1 MYREIATP
9 ALGEALAKV
18 MFSYRVYCDDPKIR
32 SVIVCHGELKEEQSY
47 PCTDGAAYIQLYTPD
62 ARILFEDEKRRRYAT
77 TVDYNLQKLMDE
89 ESYLEPCVTLDVTT
103 PGFLLAVCQ
112 NDGKNRSPW
121 KRWAVISTSYRCRNS
136 RSLIAI
142 RYAERS

>member
-1 MYREIATP
+1 MEGKISEDYATIYQECIGEIATP

-89 ESYLEPCVTLDVTT
+89 ES
-103 PGFLLAVCQ
+103 
-112 NDGKNRSPW
+112 
-121 KRWAVISTSYRCRNS
+121 
-136 RSLIAI
+136 
-142 RYAERS
+142 

>member
-1 MYREIATP
+1 M
-9 ALGEALAKV
+9 AKV

-77 TVDYNLQKLMDE
+77 TVDYNIQKLMDE
-89 ESYLEPCVTLDVTT
+89 KPYLQSCMNLDIAT
-103 PGFLLAVCQ
+103 PGLLLAVCGNVRIPRAIPPYGMQ
-112 NDGKNRSPW
+112 KNSG
-121 KRWAVISTSYRCRNS
+121 ILCRT
-136 RSLIAI
+136 R
-142 RYAERS
+142 RR